1 MSADL
6 CPEIE
11 GFVDE
16 AFEDVQPVGP
26 IVKYRDEELEADLVQ
41 SKNTS

>member
-6 CPEIE
+6 GSEIE

-16 AFEDVQPVGP
+16 AFEDVQPTGP
-26 IVKYRDEELEADLVQ
+26 VVEYRDEDLEADLAEE
-41 SKNTS
+41 